1 MTRRADL
8 HRWDALPL
16 EKVTEMVARKVVTG
30 AGTTLVQTYAKK
42 GALMPLHAHAGE
54 QAIYVLQGTLRIW
67 LPEGER
73 LVREGEVLI
82 VPAGVRHQIEAIDDV
97 FVLSCLSESDRHLS
111 RPDAR

>member
-16 EKVTEMVARKVVTG
+16 EKITEMVARKVVAG
-30 AGTTLVQTYAKK
+30 AEITLVQTYAKK
-42 GALMPLHAHAGE
+42 GTLVPMHAHAGE
-54 QAIYVLQGTLRIW
+54 QAIYVLQGTLRVW

-73 LVREGEVLI
+73 LVRDGEVLI

-97 FVLSCLSESDRHLS
+97 FVLACLNGSDRHPS